1 MSSDQD
7 TFVNGIE
14 ILDSSVATSSSAS
27 LYTLGGISIFSTA
40 NASVTAASFL
50 TLGGTFIQ
58 GNTIIGGNT
67 QLLSTTLAT
76 NTSTGALTI
85 AGGIGITGSAYGNFG
100 NFNFLQAGTSASI
113 PNLVTTNISAG
124 SFSVTTFNPT
134 NITCQNLNVTNT
146 LTAGNSNITN
156 VTCLNLVA
164 TSTANVGGITFQ
176 YYNGALTGSW
186 IDIPIGTNFASGIGN
201 GGPGVSPWI
210 AYAGSPGFWFS
221 NSALGD
227 ICYRNVTGS
236 LLFGNSAG
244 VYTMQILNNTVNISG
259 TLTTANLYSNNAS
272 IANLNTVTATI
283 GSLSLTNIISTNISS
298 TNVNLTN
305 ITSTNVNLTNISA
318 SSAIFRS
325 TTASSSTGSGAVIIN
340 GGLGL
345 GGDLNIG
352 GNTSINGNLTV
363 FGSTVTVNSTNVSI
377 VDNIIQLNVNSN
389 GVADSGIQLGRY
401 QIANNVGSGD
411 VVNDTIAFSGSVQIG
426 STTTSIVFP
435 SGASSSNDFYIG
447 YWIKM
452 TSGLA
457 NNNVRQITAYNGTT
471 KTATLATALAFT
483 PSFLS
488 ADTFNLYGNV
498 YAINFF
504 DQGTNTFQLAFTNST
519 TTSIVNVITQANLLV
534 GNLTS
539 NLITTSNLQATNA
552 TITNLNLPTL
562 TLTNLTVSN
571 LFATNSSLT
580 NFIGTNQTIANQQV
594 INESVTNETVSN
606 LNTIFATLGNTV
618 NSNITI
624 GTLNVTGTSNLSGG
638 LVQSINQTGTNATI
652 TNFINTNATFGTIRV
667 TGNETSNFL
676 QVLTSATIPNLNST
690 NISASTLA
698 VTTFNPTNITCQN
711 LYSTNTITSQNLL
724 VSNFSTNSLY
734 INSTAAG
741 NIPTIFGYNTNN
753 TTATGLAFS
762 SWNGTTFTEKARF
775 DSVGNFLINTT
786 QPANAN
792 TLYFNCLSASGS
804 DGGIF
809 DTQFVINPVIG
820 FSVQGSRKY
829 TFGIDSSDSFK
840 LKFNRGLFNAQVNTM
855 TLDQSGFVGIGT
867 TTPTR
872 LLDVSG
878 GDAQITGNLTVGNS
892 LFTPLAT
899 ITNLTSTNITTTNL
913 TSTNITTTN
922 LKLNDNSAITID
934 SSTFGR
940 LAFVK
945 KNLSGPSIAIS
956 NIAPMLFQVANTTDA
971 SAVLTNTYTT
981 IMSLSTQ
988 GNLSVGS
995 VFTSNITST
1004 NIVVTNLTAPS
1015 LGVTNF
1021 ITTNSTFTNLLST
1034 NTTVPNLSSNSI
1046 TTNNLLVTGS
1056 TQNIVYI
1063 DSQGSQVNY
1072 AQIIFKNTA
1081 GTGDLKISG
1090 DGGDIQWQGGGGRA
1104 LQMGAYHEL
1113 RLLGGRNTAT
1123 NIPFVNGGNA
1133 TFNTIIENTNDSI
1146 ALRVQANGT
1155 QTADLTQWTNN
1166 TGTVLSRVDAL
1177 GNLQITSTAEAIS
1190 TVTGGSITISGGLS
1204 VAKSIFSNII
1214 NSSIGFVTN
1223 FGTTNSTVQNLFVND
1238 LSGPNVPNAKGEL
1251 YTFATSGASLTPGT
1265 YAQTLISNTTA
1276 NTGLQWVSPLT
1287 QTGFYGSEY
1296 NYVSV
1301 QATTQ
1306 ITSTTGTLKCSLTTG
1321 TLVGGTYKIEIN
1333 YNMALATSITALAEI
1348 GVYLNTN
1355 SLTGFNVG
1363 TTTPNLI
1370 HRNIYQPKVT
1380 TTIIPFCSTIVQTL
1394 GNSINTIGLYYRTQT
1409 NGQIINLGNASIL
1422 LYRIQ

>member
-1 MSSDQD
+1 M
-7 TFVNGIE
+7 NGIE
-14 ILDSSVATSSSAS
+14 ILDTSPATSSSGS
-27 LYTLGGISIFSTA
+27 LYTIGGISILSTT
-40 NASVTAASFL
+40 NATTTAASFL
-50 TLGGTFIQ
+50 TLGGSYIQ

-76 NTSTGALTI
+76 NTSTGAVQVL
-85 AGGIGITGSAYGNFG
+85 GGMSVQNNLYGNFG
-100 NFNFLQAGTSASI
+100 NFNFLQAATSASI

-176 YYNGALTGSW
+176 YYAGALTGSW

-221 NSALGD
+221 NSSLGD
-227 ICYRNVTGS
+227 ICYRNVSGS

-272 IANLNTVTATI
+272 IATLNNVIATI
-283 GSLSLTNIISTNISS
+283 GSLNSTNISS

-447 YWIKM
+447 YWLKM

-488 ADTFNLYGNV
+488 ADSFNLYGNV
-498 YAINFF
+498 FAINFF
-504 DQGTNTFQLAFTNST
+504 NQSTNTFQLAFSNST
-519 TTSIVNVITQANLLV
+519 TTSVVNVVTRANLLL

-539 NLITTSNLQATNA
+539 NLITSGNLQATNA

-594 INESVTNETVSN
+594 INEIVTNETVSN
-606 LNTIFATLGNTV
+606 LNTTFATLGNTV

-652 TNFINTNATFGTIRV
+652 TNFINTTATFGTIRV

-676 QVLTSATIPNLNST
+676 QVLTSATVPNLNST
-690 NISASTLA
+690 NISASNLS
-698 VTTFNPTNITCQN
+698 VTSFNPTNITCQN

-734 INSTAAG
+734 INSTAAS
-741 NIPTIFGYNTNN
+741 NIPTIFGYNSNN

-786 QPANAN
+786 QPATAN

-820 FSVQGSRKY
+820 FAVQGSRKY

-840 LKFNRGLFNAQVNTM
+840 LKFNRGLFGSQVNTM

-867 TTPTR
+867 ATPTR

-878 GDAQITGNLTVGNS
+878 GDAQITGNLTVGSS

-899 ITNLTSTNITTTNL
+899 ITNLSSTNITTSNL
-913 TSTNITTTN
+913 STTNITTSN
-922 LKLNDNSAITID
+922 LKLNDNSVITID

-1113 RLLGGRNTAT
+1113 RLLGGRNTT
-1123 NIPFVNGGNA
+1123 VDIPFVNGSNA
-1133 TFNTIIENTNDSI
+1133 TFNTIIQNTNDSI
-1146 ALRVQANGT
+1146 ALRVQSNNT
-1155 QTADLTQWTNN
+1155 QTANLTEWTNN
-1166 TGTVLSRVDAL
+1166 AGTVLSCIDAL
-1177 GNLQITSTAEAIS
+1177 GNLQITSTADAIS

-1214 NSSIGFVTN
+1214 NSSIGFITN
-1223 FGTTNSTVQNLFVND
+1223 FGTTNSTVQNLFVNN
-1238 LSGPNVPNAKGEL
+1238 LSGPNVPNSKGEL
-1251 YTFATSGASLTPGT
+1251 YTFDTSGTSLNPGT

-1287 QTGFYGSEY
+1287 QNGFYGSEY

-1301 QATTQ
+1301 QTTSGV
-1306 ITSTTGTLKCSLTTG
+1306 TSTVGTLRCSLTTG
-1321 TLVGGTYKIEIN
+1321 TLIGGTYKIEIN
-1333 YNMALATSITALAEI
+1333 YNILPNTSTSTNSEVA
-1348 GVYLNTN
+1348 VYLNTN
-1355 SLTGFNVG
+1355 SATGFNLG
-1363 TTTPNLI
+1363 TTTSNLI
-1370 HRNIYQPKVT
+1370 HDNIFRPSQATFSTP
-1380 TTIIPFCSTIVQTL
+1380 ICSTIVRTF
-1394 GNSINTIGLYYRTQT
+1394 GNSIQTFGLYSRVFLATQT
-1409 NGQIINLGNASIL
+1409 VNVSNMSIL